1 MRTIEAVK
9 DKVVVKLIR
18 EDKVTKGGIILPD
31 SVSKDPQAYGEVIS
45 AGDDVSK
52 IKVGDILLFA
62 KFGGQDMMLDGIIYK
77 VLIDNEI
84 YGILRETKDE

>member
-31 SVSKDPQAYGEVIS
+31 NVSNAPQAYGEVIS
-45 AGDDVSK
+45 VGDDVSK